1 MESDSILPQLLL
13 QLVLIAVNALFAA
26 TEIAV
31 ISLNETK
38 VRRMAEGGDRKAAKM
53 LRMVTEPTGFLST
66 IQICITLAGFL
77 GSAFAADNFSD
88 KLVNWLIN
96 DCGVSGV
103 SPSALDTI
111 SVIIITLVLSYF
123 TLVLGELVPKRIAM
137 KRPEGIA
144 RAVSGLMIGMTTVL
158 RPAIWL
164 LTVSTNGVLRLCGID
179 PKDNAEEVSEEE
191 IIMMLDEGEEA
202 GSIESGEKEL
212 IKNVFSLN
220 DTTAED
226 VMVHRSQVA
235 FLKRDD
241 ARTTLLNEIAESGY
255 SRFPVYGENID
266 DIVGIL
272 YAKTYLTAQSRGE
285 RCEMKD
291 FLMPPRFV
299 HASTHINRILLDMQ
313 REHAHMAV
321 VVDQYGGTKGIVTL
335 EDIIEELVDDYG
347 GVIGI
352 ITLED
357 ILEELVG
364 EIWDESDEVIENI
377 RERPDGSYDINGS
390 TRLSDMCESVGC
402 SIDSNADTVG
412 GWVTET
418 LGGIPASGESFEC
431 SGMLVTVEATD
442 ERRVLEVNVNV
453 SILREDS

>member
-96 DCGVSGV
+96 DCEVSGV

-137 KRPEGIA
+137 KRSESIA
-144 RAVSGLMIGMTTVL
+144 RTVSGLMIAMTAAL
-158 RPAIWL
+158 RPIIWL

-179 PKDNAEEVSEEE
+179 PEDNAEEVSEEE

-226 VMVHRSQVA
+226 VMVHRSQVT
-235 FLKRDD
+235 FLRRDD
-241 ARTTLLNEIAESGY
+241 TRDALLNKIAESGY

-272 YAKTYLTAQSRGE
+272 YAKTYLTAQSKGE

-321 VVDQYGGTKGIVTL
+321 VVD
-335 EDIIEELVDDYG
+335 DYG

-377 RERPDGSYDINGS
+377 RERSDGSYDINGS
-390 TRLSDMCESVGC
+390 TRLSDMCESIGC
-402 SIDSNADTVG
+402 SIDSEADTVG
-412 GWVTET
+412 GWVTEM
-418 LGGIPASGESFEC
+418 LGGIPESGESFEC
-431 SGMLVTVEATD
+431 GGMHVTVESTD
-442 ERRVLEVNVNV
+442 KRRVLKVNVNV
-453 SILREDS
+453 NILREDA

>member
-96 DCGVSGV
+96 DCEVSGV

-137 KRPEGIA
+137 KRSESIA
-144 RAVSGLMIGMTTVL
+144 RAVSGLMIAMTAAL
-158 RPAIWL
+158 RPIIWL

-179 PKDNAEEVSEEE
+179 PEDNAEEVSEEE

-235 FLKRDD
+235 FLKRND

-321 VVDQYGGTKGIVTL
+321 VVD
-335 EDIIEELVDDYG
+335 DYG

-377 RERPDGSYDINGS
+377 RERSNGSYDINGS

-412 GWVTET
+412 GWVTEM
-418 LGGIPASGESFEC
+418 LGGIPESGESFEC
-431 SGMLVTVEATD
+431 GGMHVTVESTD
-442 ERRVLEVNVNV
+442 ERRVLKVNVNV
-453 SILREDS
+453 NILREDA

>member
-96 DCGVSGV
+96 DCEVSGV

-137 KRPEGIA
+137 KRSESIA

-158 RPAIWL
+158 RPIIWL

-179 PKDNAEEVSEEE
+179 PEDNAEEVSEEE

-321 VVDQYGGTKGIVTL
+321 VVD
-335 EDIIEELVDDYG
+335 DYG

-377 RERPDGSYDINGS
+377 RERSDGSYDINGS
-390 TRLSDMCESVGC
+390 TRLSDMCESIGC
-402 SIDSNADTVG
+402 SIDSEADTVG
-412 GWVTET
+412 GWVTEM

>member
-96 DCGVSGV
+96 DCEVSGV

-137 KRPEGIA
+137 KRSESIA
-144 RAVSGLMIGMTTVL
+144 RAVSGLMIGMTAAL
-158 RPAIWL
+158 RPIIWL

-179 PKDNAEEVSEEE
+179 PENNAEEVSEEE

-321 VVDQYGGTKGIVTL
+321 VVD
-335 EDIIEELVDDYG
+335 DYG

-377 RERPDGSYDINGS
+377 RERSDGSYDINGS

-412 GWVTET
+412 GWVTEM
-418 LGGIPASGESFEC
+418 LGGIPESGESFEC
-431 SGMLVTVEATD
+431 SGMLVTVESTD
-442 ERRVLEVNVNV
+442 KRRVLKVNVNV
-453 SILREDS
+453 NILREDA

>member
-96 DCGVSGV
+96 DCEVSGV

-137 KRPEGIA
+137 KRSESIA
-144 RAVSGLMIGMTTVL
+144 RAVSGLMIAMTAAL
-158 RPAIWL
+158 RPVIWL

-179 PKDNAEEVSEEE
+179 PEDNAEEVSEEE

-241 ARTTLLNEIAESGY
+241 AQTTLLNEIAESGY

-321 VVDQYGGTKGIVTL
+321 VVD
-335 EDIIEELVDDYG
+335 DYG

-377 RERPDGSYDINGS
+377 RERSDGSYDINGS
-390 TRLSDMCESVGC
+390 TRLSDMCESIGC
-402 SIDSNADTVG
+402 SIDSEADTVG
-412 GWVTET
+412 GWVTEM
-418 LGGIPASGESFEC
+418 LGGIPESGESFEC
-431 SGMLVTVEATD
+431 GGMHVTVESTD
-442 ERRVLEVNVNV
+442 KRRVLKVNVNV
-453 SILREDS
+453 NILREDA

>member
-96 DCGVSGV
+96 DCEVSGV

-137 KRPEGIA
+137 KRSESIA
-144 RAVSGLMIGMTTVL
+144 RAVSGLMIAMTAAL
-158 RPAIWL
+158 RPIIWL

-179 PKDNAEEVSEEE
+179 PEDNAEEVSEEE

-321 VVDQYGGTKGIVTL
+321 VVD
-335 EDIIEELVDDYG
+335 DYG

-377 RERPDGSYDINGS
+377 RERSDGSYDINGS
-390 TRLSDMCESVGC
+390 TRLSDMCESIGC
-402 SIDSNADTVG
+402 SIDSEADTVG
-412 GWVTET
+412 GWVMEM
-418 LGGIPASGESFEC
+418 LGGIPESGESFEC
-431 SGMLVTVEATD
+431 GGMHVTVESTD
-442 ERRVLEVNVNV
+442 ERRVLKVNVNV
-453 SILREDS
+453 NILREDA

>member
-96 DCGVSGV
+96 DCEVSGV

-137 KRPEGIA
+137 KRSEGIA

-158 RPAIWL
+158 RPVIWL

-321 VVDQYGGTKGIVTL
+321 VVD
-335 EDIIEELVDDYG
+335 DYG

>member
-96 DCGVSGV
+96 DCEVSGV

-137 KRPEGIA
+137 KRSESIA
-144 RAVSGLMIGMTTVL
+144 RTVSGLMIAMTAAL
-158 RPAIWL
+158 RPIIWL

-179 PKDNAEEVSEEE
+179 PEDNAEEVSEEE

-226 VMVHRSQVA
+226 VMVHRSQVT
-235 FLKRDD
+235 FLRRDD
-241 ARTTLLNEIAESGY
+241 TRDALLNKIAESGY

-321 VVDQYGGTKGIVTL
+321 VVD
-335 EDIIEELVDDYG
+335 DYG

-377 RERPDGSYDINGS
+377 RERSDGSYDINGS
-390 TRLSDMCESVGC
+390 TRLSDMCESIGC
-402 SIDSNADTVG
+402 RIDSEADTVG
-412 GWVTET
+412 GWVTEM
-418 LGGIPASGESFEC
+418 LGGIPESGESFEC
-431 SGMLVTVEATD
+431 GGMHVTVESTD
-442 ERRVLEVNVNV
+442 ERRVLKVNVNV
-453 SILREDS
+453 NILREDA

>member
-321 VVDQYGGTKGIVTL
+321 VVD
-335 EDIIEELVDDYG
+335 DYG

-352 ITLED
+352 IALED

>member
-96 DCGVSGV
+96 DCEVSGV

-158 RPAIWL
+158 RPVIWL

-179 PKDNAEEVSEEE
+179 PKDNAEEASEEE

-321 VVDQYGGTKGIVTL
+321 VVD
-335 EDIIEELVDDYG
+335 DYG

>member
-137 KRPEGIA
+137 KRSESIA
-144 RAVSGLMIGMTTVL
+144 RAVSGLMIAMTAAL
-158 RPAIWL
+158 RPIIWL

-179 PKDNAEEVSEEE
+179 PEDNAEEVSEEE

-321 VVDQYGGTKGIVTL
+321 VVD
-335 EDIIEELVDDYG
+335 DYG

-357 ILEELVG
+357 ILEQLVG

-377 RERPDGSYDINGS
+377 RERSDGSYDINGS

-412 GWVTET
+412 GWVTEM
-418 LGGIPASGESFEC
+418 LGGIPESGESFEC
-431 SGMLVTVEATD
+431 GGMHVTVESTD
-442 ERRVLEVNVNV
+442 KRRVLKVNVNV
-453 SILREDS
+453 NILREDA

>member
-96 DCGVSGV
+96 DCEVSGV

-158 RPAIWL
+158 RPIIWL

-179 PKDNAEEVSEEE
+179 PEDNAEEVSEEE

-226 VMVHRSQVA
+226 VMVHRSQVT
-235 FLKRDD
+235 FLRRDD
-241 ARTTLLNEIAESGY
+241 TRDALLNKIAESGY

-272 YAKTYLTAQSRGE
+272 YAKTYLTAKSRGE

-291 FLMPPRFV
+291 FLMPPRFA

-321 VVDQYGGTKGIVTL
+321 V
-335 EDIIEELVDDYG
+335 VDDYG

-377 RERPDGSYDINGS
+377 RERSDGSYDINGS
-390 TRLSDMCESVGC
+390 TRLSDMCESIGC
-402 SIDSNADTVG
+402 SIDSEADTVG
-412 GWVTET
+412 GWVTEM
-418 LGGIPASGESFEC
+418 LGGIPESGESFEC
-431 SGMLVTVEATD
+431 GGMHVTVESTD
-442 ERRVLEVNVNV
+442 ERRVLKVNVNV
-453 SILREDS
+453 NILREDA

>member
-241 ARTTLLNEIAESGY
+241 ARTTLLNEIGESGY

-321 VVDQYGGTKGIVTL
+321 V
-335 EDIIEELVDDYG
+335 VDDYG

>member
-96 DCGVSGV
+96 DCEVSGV

-137 KRPEGIA
+137 KRSESIA
-144 RAVSGLMIGMTTVL
+144 RAVSGLMIAMTAAL
-158 RPAIWL
+158 RPIIWL

-179 PKDNAEEVSEEE
+179 PEDNAEEVSEEE

-321 VVDQYGGTKGIVTL
+321 VVD
-335 EDIIEELVDDYG
+335 DYG

-412 GWVTET
+412 GWVTEM
-418 LGGIPASGESFEC
+418 LGGIPESGESFEC
-431 SGMLVTVEATD
+431 GGMHVTVESTD
-442 ERRVLEVNVNV
+442 KRRVLKVNVNV
-453 SILREDS
+453 NILREDA

>member
-1 MESDSILPQLLL
+1 MPQLLL

-96 DCGVSGV
+96 DCEVSGV

-321 VVDQYGGTKGIVTL
+321 VVD
-335 EDIIEELVDDYG
+335 DYG

-431 SGMLVTVEATD
+431 SGMLVTVESTD
-442 ERRVLEVNVNV
+442 KRRVLKVNVNV
-453 SILREDS
+453 NILREDA

>member
-13 QLVLIAVNALFAA
+13 QLVLIAINALFAA

-96 DCGVSGV
+96 DCEVSGV

-137 KRPEGIA
+137 KRSESIA
-144 RAVSGLMIGMTTVL
+144 RAVSGLMIAMTAAL
-158 RPAIWL
+158 RPIIWL

-179 PKDNAEEVSEEE
+179 PEDNAEEVSEEE

-321 VVDQYGGTKGIVTL
+321 VVD
-335 EDIIEELVDDYG
+335 DYG

-377 RERPDGSYDINGS
+377 RERSDGSYDINGS

-412 GWVTET
+412 GWVTEM
-418 LGGIPASGESFEC
+418 LGGIPESGESFEC
-431 SGMLVTVEATD
+431 GGMHVTVESTD
-442 ERRVLEVNVNV
+442 KRRVLKVNVNV
-453 SILREDS
+453 NILREDA

>member
-96 DCGVSGV
+96 DCEVSGV

-111 SVIIITLVLSYF
+111 SVIIITLVLSYL

-158 RPAIWL
+158 RPVIWL

-321 VVDQYGGTKGIVTL
+321 VVD
-335 EDIIEELVDDYG
+335 DYG

>member
-96 DCGVSGV
+96 DCEVSGV

-137 KRPEGIA
+137 KRSESIA
-144 RAVSGLMIGMTTVL
+144 RAVSGLMIAMTAAL
-158 RPAIWL
+158 RPIIWL

-179 PKDNAEEVSEEE
+179 PEDNAEEVSEEE

-321 VVDQYGGTKGIVTL
+321 VVD
-335 EDIIEELVDDYG
+335 DYG

-377 RERPDGSYDINGS
+377 RERSDGSYDINGS

-412 GWVTET
+412 GWVTEM
-418 LGGIPASGESFEC
+418 LGGIPESGESFEC
-431 SGMLVTVEATD
+431 GGMHVTVESTD
-442 ERRVLEVNVNV
+442 ERRVLKVNVNV
-453 SILREDS
+453 NILREDA

>member
-96 DCGVSGV
+96 DCEVSGV

-158 RPAIWL
+158 RPVIWL

-321 VVDQYGGTKGIVTL
+321 VVD
-335 EDIIEELVDDYG
+335 DYG

-431 SGMLVTVEATD
+431 GGMHVTVESTD
-442 ERRVLEVNVNV
+442 ERRVLKVNVNV
-453 SILREDS
+453 NILREDA

>member
-31 ISLNETK
+31 ISINETK

-96 DCGVSGV
+96 DCEVSGV

-137 KRPEGIA
+137 KRSESIA

-158 RPAIWL
+158 RPVIWL

-179 PKDNAEEVSEEE
+179 PEDNAEEVSEEE

-272 YAKTYLTAQSRGE
+272 YAKTYLTAQSKGE

-321 VVDQYGGTKGIVTL
+321 VVD
-335 EDIIEELVDDYG
+335 DYG

-377 RERPDGSYDINGS
+377 RERSDGSYDINGS

-412 GWVTET
+412 GWVTEM
-418 LGGIPASGESFEC
+418 LGGIPESGESFEC
-431 SGMLVTVEATD
+431 GGMHVTVESTD
-442 ERRVLEVNVNV
+442 KRRVLKVNVNV
-453 SILREDS
+453 NILREDA

>member
-137 KRPEGIA
+137 KRSESIA
-144 RAVSGLMIGMTTVL
+144 RAVSGLMIAMTAAL
-158 RPAIWL
+158 RPIIWL

-179 PKDNAEEVSEEE
+179 PEDNAEEVSEEE

-321 VVDQYGGTKGIVTL
+321 VVD
-335 EDIIEELVDDYG
+335 DYG

-377 RERPDGSYDINGS
+377 RERPDGSYDINGR

>member
-26 TEIAV
+26 TEIAI

-96 DCGVSGV
+96 DCEVSGV

-137 KRPEGIA
+137 KRSESIA

-158 RPAIWL
+158 RPVIWL

-179 PKDNAEEVSEEE
+179 PEDNAEEVSEEE

-321 VVDQYGGTKGIVTL
+321 VVD
-335 EDIIEELVDDYG
+335 DYG

-377 RERPDGSYDINGS
+377 RERSDGSYDINGS
-390 TRLSDMCESVGC
+390 TRLSDMCESIGC
-402 SIDSNADTVG
+402 SIDSEADTVG
-412 GWVTET
+412 GWVTEM
-418 LGGIPASGESFEC
+418 LGGIPESGESFEC
-431 SGMLVTVEATD
+431 GGMHVTVESTD
-442 ERRVLEVNVNV
+442 ERRVLKVNVNV
-453 SILREDS
+453 NILREDA

>member
-96 DCGVSGV
+96 DCEVSGV

-137 KRPEGIA
+137 KRSESIA
-144 RAVSGLMIGMTTVL
+144 RAVSGLMIAMTAAL
-158 RPAIWL
+158 RPIIWL

-179 PKDNAEEVSEEE
+179 PEDNAEEVSEEE

-272 YAKTYLTAQSRGE
+272 YAKTYLTAQSKGE

-321 VVDQYGGTKGIVTL
+321 VVD
-335 EDIIEELVDDYG
+335 DYG

-377 RERPDGSYDINGS
+377 RERSDGSYDINGS
-390 TRLSDMCESVGC
+390 TRLSDMCESIGC

-412 GWVTET
+412 GWVTEM
-418 LGGIPASGESFEC
+418 LGGIPESGESFEC
-431 SGMLVTVEATD
+431 GGMHVTVESTD
-442 ERRVLEVNVNV
+442 ERRVLKVNVNV
-453 SILREDS
+453 NILREDA

>member
-137 KRPEGIA
+137 KRSESIA
-144 RAVSGLMIGMTTVL
+144 RAVSGLMIAMTAAL
-158 RPAIWL
+158 RPIIWL

-179 PKDNAEEVSEEE
+179 PEDNAEEVSEEE

-241 ARTTLLNEIAESGY
+241 AQTTLLNEIAESGY

-321 VVDQYGGTKGIVTL
+321 VVD
-335 EDIIEELVDDYG
+335 DYG

-412 GWVTET
+412 GWVTEM
-418 LGGIPASGESFEC
+418 LGGIPESGESFEC

>member
-96 DCGVSGV
+96 DCEVSGV

-137 KRPEGIA
+137 KRPEGTA

-158 RPAIWL
+158 RPVIWL

-321 VVDQYGGTKGIVTL
+321 VVD
-335 EDIIEELVDDYG
+335 DYG

>member
-137 KRPEGIA
+137 KRPESIA
-144 RAVSGLMIGMTTVL
+144 RTVSGLMIGMTTVL
-158 RPAIWL
+158 RPVIWL

-321 VVDQYGGTKGIVTL
+321 VVD
-335 EDIIEELVDDYG
+335 DYG

-418 LGGIPASGESFEC
+418 LGGIPVSGESFEC

>member
-96 DCGVSGV
+96 DCEVSGV

-158 RPAIWL
+158 RPVIWL

-179 PKDNAEEVSEEE
+179 PEDNAEEVSEEE

-321 VVDQYGGTKGIVTL
+321 VVD
-335 EDIIEELVDDYG
+335 DYG

-377 RERPDGSYDINGS
+377 RERSDGSYDINGS
-390 TRLSDMCESVGC
+390 TRLSDMCESIGC
-402 SIDSNADTVG
+402 SIDSEADTVG
-412 GWVTET
+412 GWVTEM
-418 LGGIPASGESFEC
+418 LGGIPESGESFEC
-431 SGMLVTVEATD
+431 GGMHVTVESTD
-442 ERRVLEVNVNV
+442 KRRVLKVNVNV
-453 SILREDS
+453 NILREDA

>member
-96 DCGVSGV
+96 DCEVSGV

-137 KRPEGIA
+137 KRSESIA
-144 RAVSGLMIGMTTVL
+144 RTVSGLMIAMTAAL
-158 RPAIWL
+158 RPIIWL

-179 PKDNAEEVSEEE
+179 PEDNAEEVSEEE

-321 VVDQYGGTKGIVTL
+321 VVD
-335 EDIIEELVDDYG
+335 DYG

-377 RERPDGSYDINGS
+377 RERSDGSYDINGS
-390 TRLSDMCESVGC
+390 TRLSDMCESIGC

-412 GWVTET
+412 GWVTEM
-418 LGGIPASGESFEC
+418 LGGIPESGESFEC
-431 SGMLVTVEATD
+431 GGMHVTVESTD
-442 ERRVLEVNVNV
+442 ERRVLKVNVNV
-453 SILREDS
+453 NILREDA

>member
-137 KRPEGIA
+137 KRSESIA
-144 RAVSGLMIGMTTVL
+144 RAVSGLMIAMTAAL
-158 RPAIWL
+158 RPIIWL

-179 PKDNAEEVSEEE
+179 PEDNAEEVSEEE

-321 VVDQYGGTKGIVTL
+321 VVD
-335 EDIIEELVDDYG
+335 DYG

-377 RERPDGSYDINGS
+377 RERSDGSYDINGS
-390 TRLSDMCESVGC
+390 TRLSDMCESIGC
-402 SIDSNADTVG
+402 SIDSEADTVV
-412 GWVTET
+412 GWVTEM
-418 LGGIPASGESFEC
+418 LGGIPESGESFEC
-431 SGMLVTVEATD
+431 GGMHVTVESTD
-442 ERRVLEVNVNV
+442 KRRVLKVNVNV
-453 SILREDS
+453 NILREDA

>member
-88 KLVNWLIN
+88 KLVNCLIN

-137 KRPEGIA
+137 KRSESIA
-144 RAVSGLMIGMTTVL
+144 RAVSGLMIGMTAAL
-158 RPAIWL
+158 RPIIWL

-179 PKDNAEEVSEEE
+179 PEDNAEEVSEEE

-321 VVDQYGGTKGIVTL
+321 VVD
-335 EDIIEELVDDYG
+335 DYG

-377 RERPDGSYDINGS
+377 RERSDGSYDINGS
-390 TRLSDMCESVGC
+390 TRLSDMCESIGC
-402 SIDSNADTVG
+402 SIDSEADTVG
-412 GWVTET
+412 GWVTEM
-418 LGGIPASGESFEC
+418 LGGIPESGESFEC
-431 SGMLVTVEATD
+431 GGMHVTVESTD
-442 ERRVLEVNVNV
+442 ERRVLKVNVNV
-453 SILREDS
+453 NILREDS

>member
-66 IQICITLAGFL
+66 IQICITLAGLL

-137 KRPEGIA
+137 KRSESIA

-158 RPAIWL
+158 RPIIWL

-179 PKDNAEEVSEEE
+179 PEDNAEEVSEEE

-321 VVDQYGGTKGIVTL
+321 VVD
-335 EDIIEELVDDYG
+335 DYG

-377 RERPDGSYDINGS
+377 RERSDGSYDINGS
-390 TRLSDMCESVGC
+390 TRLSDMCESIGC
-402 SIDSNADTVG
+402 SIDSEADTVG
-412 GWVTET
+412 GWVTEM
-418 LGGIPASGESFEC
+418 LGGIPESGESFEC
-431 SGMLVTVEATD
+431 GGMHVTVESTD
-442 ERRVLEVNVNV
+442 KRRVIKVNVNV
-453 SILREDS
+453 NILREDA

>member
-96 DCGVSGV
+96 DCEVSGV

-137 KRPEGIA
+137 KRSESIA
-144 RAVSGLMIGMTTVL
+144 RTVSGLMIGMTTVL
-158 RPAIWL
+158 RPIIWL

-179 PKDNAEEVSEEE
+179 PEDNAEEVSEEE

-321 VVDQYGGTKGIVTL
+321 VVD
-335 EDIIEELVDDYG
+335 DYG

-418 LGGIPASGESFEC
+418 LGGIPVSGESFEC

>member
-96 DCGVSGV
+96 DCEVSGV

-158 RPAIWL
+158 RPVIWL

-179 PKDNAEEVSEEE
+179 PKDNAEEVSEEG

-321 VVDQYGGTKGIVTL
+321 VVD
-335 EDIIEELVDDYG
+335 DYG

>member
-96 DCGVSGV
+96 DCKVSGV

-137 KRPEGIA
+137 KRSESIA
-144 RAVSGLMIGMTTVL
+144 RAVSGLMIAMTAAL
-158 RPAIWL
+158 RPIIWL

-179 PKDNAEEVSEEE
+179 PEDNAEEVSEEE

-321 VVDQYGGTKGIVTL
+321 VVD
-335 EDIIEELVDDYG
+335 DYG

-377 RERPDGSYDINGS
+377 RERSDGSYDINGS
-390 TRLSDMCESVGC
+390 TRLSDMCESIGC
-402 SIDSNADTVG
+402 SIDSEADTVG
-412 GWVTET
+412 GWVTEM
-418 LGGIPASGESFEC
+418 LGGIPESGESFEC
-431 SGMLVTVEATD
+431 GGMHVTVESTD
-442 ERRVLEVNVNV
+442 ERRVLKVNVNV
-453 SILREDS
+453 NILREDA

>member
-96 DCGVSGV
+96 DCEVSGV

-321 VVDQYGGTKGIVTL
+321 VVD
-335 EDIIEELVDDYG
+335 DYG

-377 RERPDGSYDINGS
+377 RERSDGSYDINGS
-390 TRLSDMCESVGC
+390 TRLSDMCESIGC
-402 SIDSNADTVG
+402 SIDSEADTVG
-412 GWVTET
+412 GWVTEM
-418 LGGIPASGESFEC
+418 LGGIPESGESFEC
-431 SGMLVTVEATD
+431 GGMHVTVESTD
-442 ERRVLEVNVNV
+442 KRRVLKVNVNV
-453 SILREDS
+453 NILREDA

>member
-96 DCGVSGV
+96 DCEVSGV

-158 RPAIWL
+158 RPVIWL

-321 VVDQYGGTKGIVTL
+321 VVD
-335 EDIIEELVDDYG
+335 DYG

-377 RERPDGSYDINGS
+377 RERSDGSYDINGS
-390 TRLSDMCESVGC
+390 TRLSDMCESIGC

-412 GWVTET
+412 GWVTEM
-418 LGGIPASGESFEC
+418 LGGIPESGESFEC
-431 SGMLVTVEATD
+431 GGMHVTVESTD
-442 ERRVLEVNVNV
+442 ERRVLKVNVNV
-453 SILREDS
+453 NILREDA